1 MRPSR
6 LIIVL
11 LAAVTALSLY
21 PREVFA
27 QSGDNLLRVAR
38 GAVSRDI
45 KVNIHRAIVIESAE
59 RFAELSIA
67 NPGIADVAAFSD
79 STIYILGKATGA
91 TTLTLLGEDGR
102 LITNVTVRVTPDLS
116 EFKQRLREILPKE
129 AIEVREANGGIA
141 LSGVVSGARK
151 IDTAMALAARYAGDN
166 VANLMSVG
174 GTQQVQLKVRFAE
187 MQRSAAKQLGLNLSS
202 QTGNINNIGSV
213 TTETGQFLQGGN
225 ANIDTGVIEDGVNSA
240 AGFVDSTNP
249 FGFLRFS
256 RDIAGTVFDVVLSAA
271 EAKGVVRTLAEPN
284 LVALSGETA
293 EFLAGGELPIPVAS
307 EEGTVTVQF
316 RPFGIAMNFTPT
328 VVDEDLINLELDTE
342 VSAIDAAVQVN
353 INGVALSGFTTRRA
367 RTTVELRDGESIAI
381 AGLLQEDFSDAK
393 NQFPWLGDLPVLGA
407 LFRSSNFQRNQ
418 SELVIII
425 TPQLVAPVDGDQLS
439 LPTDRMRIPNEA
451 ELFLFGQT
459 EGTPKLNPGVISQG
473 LDGEYGYVLE

>member
-1 MRPSR
+1 MRLYR
-6 LIIVL
+6 FLIVL
-11 LAAVTALSLY
+11 LLATLSLSHS
-21 PREVFA
+21 PQAVFA
-27 QSGDNLLRVAR
+27 QSGGNILKVAR

-59 RFAELSIA
+59 RFAELSVA
-67 NPGIADVAAFSD
+67 NPDIADVAVFSD
-79 STIYILGKATGA
+79 NTIYILGKATGA
-91 TTLTLLGEDGR
+91 TTLTLVGEDGR
-102 LITNVTVRVTPDLS
+102 LITNVTIRVTPDLS

-129 AIEVREANGGIA
+129 SIDVREANGGIA
-141 LSGVVSGARK
+141 LSGVVSGAQK

-187 MQRSAAKQLGLNLSS
+187 MQRSAAKQLGLNFSS
-202 QTGNINNIGSV
+202 QSGNINNIGNV
-213 TTETGQFLQGGN
+213 VTETGQFLQGNN
-225 ANIDTGVIEDGVNSA
+225 ANIANGGVAFADA
-240 AGFVDSTNP
+240 TNP
-249 FGFLRFS
+249 FGLLRFS

-271 EAKGVVRTLAEPN
+271 ESKGVVRTLAEPN

-293 EFLAGGELPIPVAS
+293 EFLAGGELPIPVAG
-307 EEGTVTVQF
+307 EEGNVTVSF
-316 RPFGIAMNFTPT
+316 RPFGVAMNFTPT

-393 NQFPWLGDLPVLGA
+393 DQFPWLGDLPVLGA

-425 TPQLVAPVDGDQLS
+425 TPRLVAPVDGDQLS
-439 LPTDRMRIPNEA
+439 LPTDRMRIPNET

-459 EGTPKLNPGVISQG
+459 EGTATLNPGVISQG
-473 LDGEYGYVLE
+473 LDGNYGYILE